1 MRLREL
7 YREWLFPHVTRW
19 CLTGRALGRER
30 QAALAGVQGEVL
42 EVGFGSGLNL
52 PFYPMTVTRLVA
64 VDCSRTAVRLAAPR
78 IASAPFTVDVQI
90 HSGEAL
96 PFVAETFDSVVFTWT
111 LCMIDDP
118 LTALSEARRVLRP
131 AGQLFFLEH
140 GRADDPALARS
151 QDRWNPLNQR
161 LFAGC
166 NINRP
171 IDALVSAA
179 GFDIRSLD
187 RYQRRGPRVS
197 SCVYRGVAVKIA
209 APEAH

>member
-111 LCMIDDP
+111 L
-118 LTALSEARRVLRP
+118 
-131 AGQLFFLEH
+131 
-140 GRADDPALARS
+140 
-151 QDRWNPLNQR
+151 
-161 LFAGC
+161 
-166 NINRP
+166 
-171 IDALVSAA
+171 
-179 GFDIRSLD
+179 
-187 RYQRRGPRVS
+187 
-197 SCVYRGVAVKIA
+197 
-209 APEAH
+209 